1 MREWRPVHNRFDQFV
16 KRLARKGFS
25 PGGRVETEAEVT
37 PDARRIDVWFVPFPG
52 RAHKVLAPLGLF
64 GRMGQASCTLE
75 PHHSTPSGN
84 QVADCFAKHRL
95 FCCELARRKPSPPMP
110 TQWIISSGRPSAAL
124 IGLNFRKS
132 RLGPGIYDG
141 PALMRTKLVVVN
153 ELPRTR
159 DTLLVRL
166 MGAGRTLQRAI
177 ANVRALP
184 PDAPERR
191 LALPI
196 LVRLRLEIPADPAKQ
211 TTIDREFL
219 MTTQEIDKYLEQLH
233 KEGLQKGLQ
242 EGRQVGREEGLQEG
256 LQEGRKVGRD
266 EGLQKGLQ
274 EGRKVGR
281 DEGFAQAVLAA
292 YRVRFGAPPA
302 ALVAAVERASDHAA
316 LLRWLEMVTTQSAED
331 VAAALRRPTTTK
343 RARAPRTLNRLGAST
358 RRASTSR

>member
-1 MREWRPVHNRFDQFV
+1 MHNRFDQFV

-37 PDARRIDVWFVPFPG
+37 PDARRIDVWFVPYAG
-52 RAHKVLAPLGLF
+52 LARKVLAPLGLF
-64 GRMGQASCTLE
+64 GRIGRTSCTLE

-84 QVADCFAKHRL
+84 QVADCFVKHRL
-95 FCCELARRKPSPPMP
+95 FCCELARRKPRPPMP

-124 IGLNFRKS
+124 TGLNFRKS
-132 RLGPGIYDG
+132 RWGPGIYDG
-141 PALMRTKLVVVN
+141 PALMRTKLVVVS

-166 MGAGRTLQRAI
+166 MGAGSTLRRAI
-177 ANVRALP
+177 ANVRVLP
-184 PDAPERR
+184 HDAPERR

-219 MTTQEIDKYLEQLH
+219 MTTKEIDKYLEQLRNEGLQKGH
-233 KEGLQKGLQ
+233 KEGLQKG
-242 EGRQVGREEGLQEG
+242 RN
-256 LQEGRKVGRD
+256 
-266 EGLQKGLQ
+266 
-274 EGRKVGR
+274 
-281 DEGFAQAVLAA
+281 EGFAQAVLVA
-292 YRVRFGAPPA
+292 YRARFGAPPA

-316 LLRWLEMVTTQSAED
+316 LQRWLEMVTTQSAQD

-343 RARAPRTLNRLGAST
+343 RAPRTLNRRSASP
-358 RRASTSR
+358 RRATTAS